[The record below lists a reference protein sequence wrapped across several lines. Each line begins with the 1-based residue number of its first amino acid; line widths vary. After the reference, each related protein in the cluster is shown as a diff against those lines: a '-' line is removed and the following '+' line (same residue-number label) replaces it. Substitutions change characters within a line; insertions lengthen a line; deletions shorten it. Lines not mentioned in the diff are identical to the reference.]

1 MENKTTTIKLSKE
14 TVKKLASR
22 GKKGDTYETIILDMI
37 KNTGVQN

>member
-1 MENKTTTIKLSKE
+1 MEKESTTIQLSKE

-37 KNTGVQN
+37 KETGVQN